1 MKYLISS
8 RGHHPIIHIDCETGG
23 LDPNKHALLSVALV
37 SDFVPNLHFYVREPG
52 IEFPKNGLLT
62 DEAMRVNKL
71 DVNSILM
78 FGKGRVEAAGL
89 IAQYVDDV
97 MQAARLDGLKLGTAI
112 VAGYNTQFDIRFLS
126 RMMADTPWPFEGLFW
141 YKHIDL
147 FSLAFGLMHLKCE
160 ILSQYQMNS
169 SLGALY
175 SFVFNEELSG
185 AHDAETDAKAVQRL
199 LNELMDEMPK
209 PVLVDA

>member
-23 LDPNKHALLSVALV
+23 LDPNRHALLSVALV

-52 IEFPKNGLLT
+52 IEFPENGLLT
-62 DEAMRVNKL
+62 DEAMRVNNL
-71 DVNSILM
+71 DINQVLM
-78 FGKGRVEAAGL
+78 LGKGRTEAAGL
-89 IAQYVDDV
+89 IAEYVDSV
-97 MQAARLDGLKLGTAI
+97 LQAARMDGVKLGTPI
-112 VAGYNTQFDIRFLS
+112 VAGYNTQFDIRFMS
-126 RMMADTPWPFEGLFW
+126 RVMADTPWPFERLFW

-160 ILSQYQMNS
+160 ILGQYQMNS

-175 SFVFNEELSG
+175 SFVFGEELSG
-185 AHDAETDAKAVQRL
+185 AHDAEADATAVQRL
-199 LNELMDEMPK
+199 VNELMDAHPD
-209 PVLVDA
+209 PVFDA